1 MPGRFTWA
9 NGGETVGL
17 IPARYPGSQAAADP
31 LVQLG
36 RKTEW
41 RDCGEET
48 WLGSGQRMLATDRGE
63 FSLLDVRRIELNADE
78 DPTEEIAPEPGDGD
92 G

>member
-1 MPGRFTWA
+1 MPAHLTWA

-17 IPARYPGSQAAADP
+17 IPARYPGSHAAADP

-41 RDCGEET
+41 RACGEDT
-48 WLGSGQRMLATDRGE
+48 WLGLGQRMLATDQGE
-63 FSLLDVRRIELNADE
+63 CPLLDLSLIH
-78 DPTEEIAPEPGDGD
+78 I
-92 G
+92 